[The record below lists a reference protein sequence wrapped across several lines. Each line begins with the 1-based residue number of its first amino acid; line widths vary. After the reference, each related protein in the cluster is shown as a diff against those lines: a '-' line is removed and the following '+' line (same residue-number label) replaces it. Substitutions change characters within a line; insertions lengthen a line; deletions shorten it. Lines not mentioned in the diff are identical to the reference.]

1 MKVLCT
7 NWRKMK
13 IKFLQLLT
21 HASSPIAAK
30 NLGIYIFMPIANV

>member
-1 MKVLCT
+1 
-7 NWRKMK
+7 MK

-30 NLGIYIFMPIANV
+30 NLPIAAKNLGLYIFMPIANV